1 MSLGFF
7 SANHVFFRY
16 AGQTDWVLND
26 VSLALDRGCA
36 AVIEGPVGCGK
47 TTLMRTLT
55 GHLKPNHGV
64 VSSRC
69 YIGKLP
75 SHAFGVMPQAVILA
89 PELSTLE
96 NIIMPF
102 VALNR
107 QIQERDIR
115 FCNQLL
121 QALGLGAHRHAQA
134 GTLSHQQQ
142 KVLMFVRSFV
152 HRPAFVLLVQAFSGM
167 DDTLHGIMM
176 RMIVEFCRS
185 GITVVMTLQQ
195 GEGSALGLV
204 DPGAGNDFSQNCGA
218 QVVRGGIGEGTPKAS
233 HRGTRGR
240 GDDDVG
246 HGKSSRSLVQ
256 SWGEAHKRRSP
267 GV

>member
-69 YIGKLP
+69 YIGRLP

-142 KVLMFVRSFV
+142 NVLMFVRSFV
-152 HRPAFVLLVQAFSGM
+152 HRPAFVLLDQPFSGM

-176 RMIVEFCRS
+176 RMILEFCRS

-195 GEGSALGLV
+195 GEGAALGLV
-204 DPGAGNDFSQNCGA
+204 DPLFS
-218 QVVRGGIGEGTPKAS
+218 
-233 HRGTRGR
+233 HY
-240 GDDDVG
+240 DMG
-246 HGKSSRSLVQ
+246 HGHIEPCIPKSFTRSV
-256 SWGEAHKRRSP
+256 A
-267 GV
+267 